1 MSWRLPCPPGKAEE
15 RMEAGGKQAASTGAA
30 RRRRSKG
37 GPVVETGIPYEML
50 TPLIIS
56 GIQFEGFSWHLAA
69 RSHILFLRPQMYS
82 PSSTT
87 QHKDHGK

>member
-1 MSWRLPCPPGKAEE
+1 M
-15 RMEAGGKQAASTGAA
+15 
-30 RRRRSKG
+30 
-37 GPVVETGIPYEML
+37 VETGIPYEVL

-56 GIQFEGFSWHLAA
+56 GVQFEGFSWHLAA